1 MLLMDNGGTDFTTR
15 LDGRP
20 QPNGASQ
27 PVDGVRLDG
36 ELDRTLLRPQALG
49 AIPSVDPLPPNP
61 QSAVTQASASHL
73 PASTRTRTRR
83 PKEPRHGC
91 LAALL

>member
-49 AIPSVDPLPPNP
+49 AIPSVDPLPIR
-61 QSAVTQASASHL
+61 SL
-73 PASTRTRTRR
+73 P
-83 PKEPRHGC
+83 
-91 LAALL
+91 